1 MNMRPDN
8 KRKIES
14 DHCIIGITNDNE
26 LQFDI
31 TRFYE
36 DTDPKVEYH
45 KYVLK
50 FNNREEVVQAVEFFS
65 QLRTETN
72 AIEVVKF
79 LKQMYDTFYVVQH
92 IFGGDITTKTVKFT
106 RVYEVGYY
114 ENDFVGSVTLELKFA
129 SGFEH
134 SQEVLFDTTFNKYC
148 LEGLLES
155 INNKHLK
162 YLGVK

>member
-1 MNMRPDN
+1 MKMRTDN
-8 KRKIES
+8 KRTIEL
-14 DHCIIGITNDNE
+14 DHCIIGITNDNK

-65 QLRTETN
+65 ELRTETN

-79 LKQMYDTFYVVQH
+79 LK
-92 IFGGDITTKTVKFT
+92 
-106 RVYEVGYY
+106 
-114 ENDFVGSVTLELKFA
+114 
-129 SGFEH
+129 
-134 SQEVLFDTTFNKYC
+134 
-148 LEGLLES
+148 
-155 INNKHLK
+155 
-162 YLGVK
+162 